1 MLITLFRHPEFTTI
15 PFTGAV
21 AGLKPG
27 TVVDNDGSI
36 QFPLVGTI
44 NVGGHTLPEIREM
57 IEKAVSKY
65 IPEPNA
71 TVQVLVPGSLR
82 YNMIGQ
88 FVQPGVKI
96 SDRPLTLLEGIAM
109 AGSIDLA
116 RSNLRGAYI
125 VRGGRKLPID
135 FHRLL
140 RGGDLRQNIRL
151 QNNDVILVPDNVNEV
166 VYVFGSGLA
175 KGAAV
180 PILNGRMTLLQALAA
195 AGFGYTDHSQGRFS
209 RVRVL
214 RSSADHAQFFVVDAE
229 KMLRGEAAPFMVEAG
244 DLVFVPE
251 TAWTKWNQILA
262 QVLPSLQLIA
272 GLLEPFVRSS
282 SSAGSDASAQRAL
295 VFVAGAGLSRVMELH
310 RLLDWEYSDEGLRA
324 LIEGGADVN
333 ERRGGETPL
342 HVAAMRRRVGA
353 IEMLLAHGAD
363 ADARND
369 GGKTAYVHALRRGF
383 DDVVE
388 VLEGRSAVE
397 LTEADRLAV
406 ALVGGRLDEA
416 RAILATHP
424 GAART
429 GNPEEDRLLADLA
442 GRPGA
447 ERVKLLVDAGA
458 DLAATAMDGGRRCI
472 RRRGLGSRRMRGC

>member
-1 MLITLFRHPEFTTI
+1 MSVGTAVSGGKIALIIPVVLLWAGCHAPANPRTLPSSVVEQHQEELDATLRESAIAEKEGIKYRVGPGDSLLITVFRHPEFTTI

-36 QFPLVGTI
+36 QFPLVGTV
-44 NVGGHTLPEIREM
+44 NVGGHTLPEIREQ
-57 IEKAVSKY
+57 IEKAISKY
-65 IPEPNA
+65 IPEASA
-71 TVQVLVPGSLR
+71 TVQVLVPGSIR

-125 VRGGRKLPID
+125 ARGGRKLPID

-180 PILNGRMTLLQALAA
+180 PLLNGRMNLLQALAA
-195 AGFGYTDHSQGRFS
+195 AGFGYTDHSQGKFS

-214 RSSADHAQFFVVDAE
+214 RSSADHAQFYVVNAE
-229 KMLRGEAAPFMVEAG
+229 KMLRGEAGPFMLEAG

-272 GLLEPFVRSS
+272 GLLEPFV
-282 SSAGSDASAQRAL
+282 QL
-295 VFVAGAGLSRVMELH
+295 KFL
-310 RLLDWEYSDEGLRA
+310 
-324 LIEGGADVN
+324 GG
-333 ERRGGETPL
+333 
-342 HVAAMRRRVGA
+342 
-353 IEMLLAHGAD
+353 
-363 ADARND
+363 
-369 GGKTAYVHALRRGF
+369 F
-383 DDVVE
+383 
-388 VLEGRSAVE
+388 
-397 LTEADRLAV
+397 
-406 ALVGGRLDEA
+406 
-416 RAILATHP
+416 
-424 GAART
+424 
-429 GNPEEDRLLADLA
+429 
-442 GRPGA
+442 
-447 ERVKLLVDAGA
+447 
-458 DLAATAMDGGRRCI
+458 
-472 RRRGLGSRRMRGC
+472 